1 MFWEGTYLSDK
12 NHEENCFEYEP
23 MRIGLAQRLYP
34 YQDNRLAGV
43 PLPSVLP
50 TAQRG
55 YELSNFAFELSKQ
68 TGGDYD
74 TLLQRL
80 KTISMDMQ
88 FPKVSRPT
96 DDVVLGGGKRDQ
108 PSLLAV
114 SYQPRQ
120 TDFSQL
126 SRTTAQVA
134 PSGSVIAKSGSQLPP
149 EPTGTMGGGGK
160 GGNSDPDSVMDLK
173 LEL

>member
-1 MFWEGTYLSDK
+1 MFWEGTYLSDR

-23 MRIGLAQRLYP
+23 MRIGLAQKLYP

-55 YELSNFAFELSKQ
+55 YELSRFALELSKQ

-80 KTISMDMQ
+80 KTHSLDMS

-96 DDVVLGGGKRDQ
+96 DNVVLGGGKRDQ

-126 SRTTAQVA
+126 SRTAQVA

-149 EPTGTMGGGGK
+149 EPTGSMGGGGK
-160 GGNSDPDSVMDLK
+160 GQDEDPDSVMDLK